1 MEEPRVLGESG
12 DQAPSG
18 RLLLTPEE
26 SAYAINVSRSQL
38 WKMLAS
44 GEITSIKIGRCRRV
58 PVDALRQWIADQV
71 DAA

>member
-1 MEEPRVLGESG
+1 MEQPRVLGEAD
-12 DQAPSG
+12 DQIPSG

-38 WKMLAS
+38 WKMLAT
-44 GEITSIKIGRCRRV
+44 GEITSIKIGRSRRV
-58 PVDALRQWIADQV
+58 PVDALRQWIAAQV